1 MARKEGIDMSDLK
14 SELAETYANMH
25 QEMENN
31 QCQVETLQAK
41 LAEVKDSQEDEKKE
55 LDVLWQRI
63 RTATTLMTNLK
74 VKAAVLAVPRLASII
89 RGIKQQDGNGLGELS
104 QTSDHEARINLPN
117 EQYPVHDKDEEVYMN
132 ELLSCVQTV
141 TDIVETLVKRLILA
155 ESETAL
161 EKRKVTVG
169 EEEIKKKTIQIESM
183 SLKLEEME
191 RFALGTNCVLNE
203 MRQRVEEL
211 VEETLQQRQRAAENE
226 EELCRVKRDFDSLK
240 SYVSSL
246 ISVRETLLSS
256 EKQFQ
261 TIERLFERLVEK
273 TSQLESEKMQKEAE
287 VGKLMQENVNL
298 TALLDKKEAQLH
310 ALNEQCKVMAL
321 SASHF

>member
-1 MARKEGIDMSDLK
+1 MSALE
-14 SELAETYANMH
+14 SELAQTYTTDMK
-25 QEMENN
+25 QEG
-31 QCQVETLQAK
+31 
-41 LAEVKDSQEDEKKE
+41 EKTE
-55 LDVLWQRI
+55 IDVLWQRI

-74 VKAAVLAVPRLASII
+74 VKARVLTIPRLENIV
-89 RGIKQQDGNGLGELS
+89 RGVKQQDGNGLVEFSKDVYLPAFDKA
-104 QTSDHEARINLPN
+104 DHEAWVKLSHS
-117 EQYPVHDKDEEVYMN
+117 VHDQDEDYMT

-141 TDIVETLVKRLILA
+141 TDVMETLVKRVILA
-155 ESETAL
+155 ESETAM
-161 EKRKVTVG
+161 EKRRVTVG
-169 EEEIKKKTIQIESM
+169 EEEIKKKTLQIKDM

-191 RFALGTNCVLNE
+191 RFAVGTNCVLNE

-211 VEETLQQRQRAAENE
+211 VEETHQQRQRAAENE
-226 EELCRVKRDFDSLK
+226 EELCRVKRDFESLK

-273 TSQLESEKMQKEAE
+273 TGQLESEKMQKETE
-287 VGKLMQENVNL
+287 VRKLMEENVSL
-298 TALLDKKEAQLH
+298 TALLDKKEAQLR

-321 SASHF
+321 RASYL